1 MNSLLQAQN
10 LGLRGK
16 GRSNWLFKNV
26 NLTVSS
32 GDIVVI
38 IGNSGSGKSSL
49 GDTLCGL
56 KKPSQGFVGRQ
67 VPVAIVTQHFTLYTD
82 LTVQENLDFMA
93 AINDNRAENRREILN
108 WTGLTGWENTKAK
121 NLPSSLRK
129 MLQIACAVVQNTP
142 LIIFDEPT
150 YGLDQSLSILF
161 YRLVEILAKQN
172 RGMLILTNQRLKVA
186 APTGVFEL
194 ADSGLV
200 ALSPSSAAKE
210 NQSIYESEGVG

>member
-1 MNSLLQAQN
+1 MNILLQAQN

-16 GRSNWLFKNV
+16 GHSDWLFKNV

-56 KKPSQGFVGRQ
+56 KKPSQGFARCNA
-67 VPVAIVTQHFTLYTD
+67 PVAIVSQHFTLYTD
-82 LTVQENLDFMA
+82 LTVQENLDFIA
-93 AINDNRAENRREILN
+93 AINDNRAENKREILD

-129 MLQIACAVVQNTP
+129 MLQIACAVVQNSP

-161 YRLVEILAKQN
+161 YRLTEALAKHN
-172 RGMLILTNQRLKVA
+172 RGMLILTHQRLKVA

-194 ADSGLV
+194 ADSRLV
-200 ALSPSSAAKE
+200 ALSLTNAAKE
-210 NQSIYESEGVG
+210 NEATYESEVVG